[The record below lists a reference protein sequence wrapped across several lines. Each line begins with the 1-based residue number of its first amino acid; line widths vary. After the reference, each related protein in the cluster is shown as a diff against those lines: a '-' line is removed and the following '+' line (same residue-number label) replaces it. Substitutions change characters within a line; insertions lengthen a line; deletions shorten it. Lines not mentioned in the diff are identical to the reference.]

1 MSVHPPFRIAG
12 PAIINVSGG
21 RTSAYLLRRVLDEH
35 GGALPDDVFACF
47 QNTGLELEETLS
59 FVRNISEHWGVPIH
73 WIEYGG
79 RDLRAPHARA
89 VVDGVVRLPHM
100 EVTYETAARKG
111 EPFDHIIREKMFLPN
126 GVMRFCTQEMK
137 ILPGRAFMRQLGFD
151 HWTSVL
157 GLRYDE
163 PRRVANVRANAPDE
177 WDVSCPLYDARVT
190 KADVEAFWR
199 ASPFD
204 LALRPWE
211 SNCGGCFLKSSAI
224 LERVER
230 DRPGTLAW
238 WDEWEKRKGATFANG
253 RSYASIIARARLPM
267 LPMDIE
273 LDTTEGAALPCNC
286 TD

>member
-1 MSVHPPFRIAG
+1 MSDPFRIEG

-21 RTSAYLLRRVLDEH
+21 RTSALMLRRVLDAH
-35 GGALPDDVFACF
+35 GGALPPDVHACF
-47 QNTGLELEETLS
+47 QNTGKELEETLE
-59 FVRNISEHWGVPIH
+59 FVRDLTVRWGVPIH

-79 RDLRAPHARA
+79 RDLRAPQARA

-100 EVTYETAARKG
+100 EVTFETASRDG
-111 EPFDHIIREKMFLPN
+111 EPFDRIIREKSYLPN
-126 GVMRFCTQEMK
+126 GVTRFCTQEMK
-137 ILPGRAFMRQLGFD
+137 ILPGRGFMRALGYD
-151 HWTSVL
+151 RWTSVL

-163 PRRVANVRANAPDE
+163 PRRVANVRANEPDE
-177 WDVSCPLYDARVT
+177 WGVACPLYDGRVT

-204 LALRPWE
+204 LRLRPWE
-211 SNCGGCFLKSSAI
+211 SNCAGCFLRKPSV

-238 WDEWEKRKGATFANG
+238 WHEWEERIGGTFYNG
-253 RSYASIIARARLPM
+253 RRYLDVIQRAQRPM
-267 LPMDIE
+267 LPGID
-273 LDTTEGAALPCNC
+273 DDPEGDGSLPCNC

>member
-1 MSVHPPFRIAG
+1 MRDPFRIEG

-21 RTSAYLLRRVLDEH
+21 RTSAYMLRRILDAH
-35 GGALPDDVFACF
+35 GGRLPGDVHACF
-47 QNTGLELEETLS
+47 QNTGKELEETLA
-59 FVRNISEHWGVPIH
+59 FVRDLTVHWGVPLH

-89 VVDGVVRLPHM
+89 VIDGVTRLPHM
-100 EVTYETAARKG
+100 EVTYETASRHG
-111 EPFDHIIREKMFLPN
+111 EPFDRIIREKSYLPN
-126 GVMRFCTQEMK
+126 GVTRFCTQETK
-137 ILPGRAFMRQLGFD
+137 ILPGRAFMRALGFD

-163 PRRVANVRANAPDE
+163 PRRVANVRANATDE
-177 WDVSCPLYDARVT
+177 WDVACPLYDGRVT

-211 SNCGGCFLKSSAI
+211 SNCAGCFLKSVKI

-238 WDEWEKRKGATFANG
+238 WDEWERRNKATFAKE
-253 RSYASIIARARLPM
+253 RTYASIIARARLPM

-273 LDTTEGAALPCNC
+273 PDNEEGGALPCNC